1 MRGMG
6 LLLAGKKAPAFEL
19 KGEDGSP
26 RVFKAQAG
34 EPLVLLAFY
43 KDTCPVCQFTL
54 PFLERIYQEIKGKLT
69 FWAVS
74 QDDAQ
79 KAKGFARDYGLTF
92 PQVIDRPGYPVS
104 NAYGINSVPT
114 TFLIEPEGKILKVIE
129 GFMKKDLED
138 LARDLGKLLGVPAPV
153 VFNPGEDV
161 PALRP
166 G

>member
-1 MRGMG
+1 MG
-6 LLLAGKKAPAFEL
+6 PLPVGKKAPAFEL

-26 RVFKAQAG
+26 RAFKAQSG
-34 EPLVLLAFY
+34 DSLVLLTFY

-54 PFLERIYQEIKGKLT
+54 PFLERIYQGIKGKLT

-79 KAKGFARDYGLTF
+79 KAKGFARDYGLSF
-92 PQVIDRPGYPVS
+92 PQAIDKPGYPVS
-104 NAYGINSVPT
+104 NAYGISTVPT
-114 TFLIEPEGKILKVIE
+114 TFLIEPGGKILKVIE
-129 GFMKKDLED
+129 GFARKDLED
-138 LARDLGKLLGVPAPV
+138 LARDLGKLLGLPVPA
-153 VFNPGEDV
+153 VFKPGDEA

>member
-1 MRGMG
+1 MG
-6 LLLAGKKAPAFEL
+6 PLPAGKKAPAFEL

-26 RVFKAQAG
+26 RTFKAQAG
-34 EPLVLLAFY
+34 EPLTLLAFY

-54 PFLERIYQEIKGKLT
+54 PFLESIYQGVKGKLS

-79 KAKGFARDYGLTF
+79 KAKGFARDYRLSF
-92 PQVIDRPGYPVS
+92 PQAIDKPGYPVS
-104 NAYGINSVPT
+104 NAYGIRSVPT
-114 TFLIEPEGKILKVIE
+114 TFLIEPGGKILKVIE
-129 GFMKKDLED
+129 GFVKNDLED
-138 LARDLGKLLGVPAPV
+138 LAKDLGKLLRVPVPS
-153 VFNPGEDV
+153 VFKPGDDA

>member
-1 MRGMG
+1 MMPLTTGN
-6 LLLAGKKAPAFEL
+6 KAPAFEL

-54 PFLERIYQEIKGKLT
+54 PFLERIYQGVKGKLT

-74 QDDAQ
+74 QDDAP
-79 KAKGFARDYGLTF
+79 KAKGFARDHGLSF
-92 PQVIDRPGYPVS
+92 PQAIDKPGYPVS
-104 NAYGINSVPT
+104 NAYGIRTVPT
-114 TFLIEPEGKILKVIE
+114 TFLIEPGGKILKIIE
-129 GFMKKDLED
+129 GFARKDLED
-138 LARDLGKLLGVPAPV
+138 LARDLGKLVGVPAPA
-153 VFNPGEDV
+153 VFKPGDDA

>member
-1 MRGMG
+1 MG
-6 LLLAGKKAPAFEL
+6 PLPVGKKAPVFEL
-19 KGEDGSP
+19 AGEDGSP

-54 PFLERIYQEIKGKLT
+54 PFLERIYQGVKGKLT

-79 KAKGFARDYGLTF
+79 KAKGFARDYGLSF
-92 PQVIDRPGYPVS
+92 PQAIDKPGYPVS
-104 NAYGINSVPT
+104 NAYGIRTVPT
-114 TFLIEPEGKILKVIE
+114 TFLIEPGGKILRTIE
-129 GFMKKDLED
+129 GFVRNDLED
-138 LARDLGKLLGVPAPV
+138 LAGDLGKLVGVATPV
-153 VFNPGEDV
+153 VFKPGEDV

>member
-1 MRGMG
+1 MG
-6 LLLAGKKAPAFEL
+6 LLPAGKKAPSFKLA
-19 KGEDGSP
+19 GEDGSP
-26 RVFKAQAG
+26 RAFKAQGG

-54 PFLERIYQEIKGKLT
+54 PFLERIYQGVKGKLT

-79 KAKGFARDYGLTF
+79 KAKGFARDYGLSF
-92 PQVIDRPGYPVS
+92 PQAIDQPGYPVS
-104 NAYGINSVPT
+104 NAYGVRTVPT
-114 TFLIEPEGKILKVIE
+114 TFLIEPGGKILKVIE
-129 GFMKKDLED
+129 GFVRKDLED
-138 LARDLGKLLGVPAPV
+138 LAKELGKILGGPAPS
-153 VFNPGEDV
+153 VFKPGEDV